1 MADKK
6 YSRADLEALA
16 HQIAVRKGVSPALV
30 KAVIEQE
37 SNWDPNI
44 VSKVTDKTGRPI
56 PGAGGLMQL
65 MPDTARSLGLSEQ
78 DRFDPAKNIE
88 AGVTYLQQQMR
99 RFGDLGLALAA
110 YNAGPGTVVNVT
122 TNPRGNQF
130 KNETLNYVPGVFKLM
145 GKYGETIEPT
155 AVTAALFP
163 KVGGAIRAS
172 IGDHVSQRVGAA
184 PQESIE
190 QTLRAGKA
198 APPAPAAPVMPN
210 LSGAS
215 MASAAV
221 SPEMGGGGVGSL
233 LTPPEI
239 TVPPVG
245 VQSEVAAAPP
255 SLSPTQAL
263 LSTPLGKSD
272 TSSLQRYLREQ
283 FGPMGDVADPF
294 SKAFDAELSRLID
307 RA

>member
-16 HQIAVRKGVSPALV
+16 HQIAVRKGVDPVLV

-37 SNWDPNI
+37 SNWN
-44 VSKVTDKTGRPI
+44 
-56 PGAGGLMQL
+56 PGAVGTSGERGLMQL
-65 MPDTARSLGLSEQ
+65 MPGTAREVGVKDS
-78 DRFDPAKNIE
+78 FDPAQNIE
-88 AGVTYLQQQMR
+88 GGVAYLAKQLK
-99 RFGDLGLALAA
+99 RFGDVGLALAA
-110 YNAGPGTVVNVT
+110 YNAGPGVAAKVEA
-122 TNPRGNQF
+122 NPRGFTLPNT
-130 KNETLNYVPGVFKLM
+130 TLNYVPGIYQKM
-145 GKYGETIEPT
+145 GKYGETQAPSAI
-155 AVTAALFP
+155 TAALFP
-163 KVGGAIRAS
+163 AVGKA
-172 IGDHVSQRVGAA
+172 IGDSVGAQVSQRVGGGSK
-184 PQESIE
+184 ESIE